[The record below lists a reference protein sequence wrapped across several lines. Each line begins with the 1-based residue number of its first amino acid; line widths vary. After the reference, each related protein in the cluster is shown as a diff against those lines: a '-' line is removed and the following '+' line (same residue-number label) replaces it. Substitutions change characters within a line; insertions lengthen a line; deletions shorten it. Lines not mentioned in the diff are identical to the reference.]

1 MSVVDEIK
9 QRLDIVELVSSYLT
23 LKKAGRSYK
32 GLCPFHA
39 EKTPSFVVFPD
50 TQSWHCFG
58 ACGTGGDVFS
68 FIMQQENMDF
78 SGALRLLARRAG
90 VSLKPRTEADQA
102 EDKLKKRL
110 CEINERAAEYFH
122 NLLLN
127 STEGE
132 MARSYLDQR
141 EISRETIGR
150 FQLGYARDDWQALGD
165 YLQGRGYQREDLL
178 AAGLIIEREDGG
190 HYDRFRGRL
199 IIPIRDERG
208 GVVGFGARSLDDSTP
223 KYINSP
229 QTPVFDKSAIL
240 FGLDLAKGAIR
251 REGLAIIV
259 EGYMDVLMAHQHQI
273 ANVVAS
279 MGTALTETQLRL
291 LARFGQRFALALDAD
306 AAGHQATLRSMALA
320 QETLAQR
327 VVPVPTPRGL
337 IKYESRL
344 DVDIRII
351 TLPLGQDP
359 DQVIREN
366 PALWAELV
374 ERALPIVEYYFK
386 IITSELDLDSPKGKA
401 EAVRRLMPVIQE
413 IGNAVERTHYIQK
426 LARLVRVDE
435 KTLLHQA
442 GVKGKRAKRREPEK
456 EALADREEFV
466 FRLEEYCIFTLLRR
480 PHLLH
485 SLDEALRDVGV
496 DGLGGDDFAQAEN
509 RAIFVSWRESLD
521 PEEGLDSESF
531 REELDST
538 LHPRFDLLLEGPKGA
553 PSANDDQVEKDLVKR
568 GLSLRRQRLWRLVEE
583 LRFLLADADE
593 PGRAA
598 TDEYSQMVNSYRNA
612 LGRIDQ
618 ALGARSFF
626 GRREARIP
634 GLVA

>member
-9 QRLDIVELVSSYLT
+9 QRLDIVEVVSSYVA
-23 LKKAGRSYK
+23 LKKAGRNYK

-68 FIMQQENMDF
+68 FIERQENLDF
-78 SGALRLLARRAG
+78 AGALRLLARQAG
-90 VSLKPRTEADQA
+90 VSLKPQTEANQA

-110 CEINERAAEYFH
+110 REINERTAEYFH

-132 MARSYLDQR
+132 TARSYLDQR
-141 EISRETIGR
+141 EINRETIGR

-165 YLQGRGYQREDLL
+165 YLQGRGYQRDDLL
-178 AAGLIIEREDGG
+178 AAGLLIVREDGSSY
-190 HYDRFRGRL
+190 YDRFRGRL

-208 GVVGFGARSLDDSTP
+208 GVVGFGARALDDSTP

-229 QTPVFDKSAIL
+229 QTPAFDKSAIL

-251 REGLAIIV
+251 REGLAVIV
-259 EGYMDVLMAHQHQI
+259 EGYMDVLTAHQHGI
-273 ANVVAS
+273 ANLVAS

-291 LARFGQRFALALDAD
+291 LARFGQRFALSLDAD

-337 IKYESRL
+337 IKYESHL
-344 DVDIRII
+344 DVDILII
-351 TLPLGQDP
+351 TLPQGQDP

-401 EAVRRLMPVIQE
+401 EAARRLMPVIQE
-413 IGNAVERTHYIQK
+413 IGNAVERTHYVQR

-435 KTLLHQA
+435 KTLLRQA
-442 GVKGKRAKRREPEK
+442 GVKGKKAKRREPKE
-456 EALADREEFV
+456 EALPDREKFA
-466 FRLEEYCIFTLLRR
+466 FGLEEYCLFTLLKR

-485 SLDEALRDVGV
+485 SLDDALRDVGA
-496 DGLGGDDFAQAEN
+496 DGLNADDFAQAGN
-509 RAIFVSWRESLD
+509 RAIFASWQESSSLK
-521 PEEGLDSESF
+521 DSGSL

-538 LHPRFDLLLEGPKGA
+538 LHPRFDLLVEGPRGA
-553 PSANDDQVEKDLVKR
+553 PSANDDQAEKALIEG
-568 GLSLRRQRLWRLVEE
+568 GLRLRQRRLQRLVEE
-583 LRFLLADADE
+583 LRFLQADAE
-593 PGRAA
+593 GLGEIAVE
-598 TDEYSQMVNSYRNA
+598 EYGQIVDSYRSA
-612 LGRIDQ
+612 LWGISQ
-618 ALGARSFF
+618 ALAARSFF

>member
-9 QRLDIVELVSSYLT
+9 QRLDIVELVSSYVA
-23 LKKAGRSYK
+23 LKKAGRNYK

-39 EKTPSFVVFPD
+39 EKTPSFIVFPD

-58 ACGTGGDVFS
+58 ACGTGGDVFT
-68 FIMQQENMDF
+68 FIERQENLDF

-90 VSLKPRTEADQA
+90 VSLRPRTEAEKA
-102 EDKLKKRL
+102 KDKLKKRL
-110 CEINERAAEYFH
+110 REINERAAEYFH

-127 STEGE
+127 STQGE
-132 MARSYLDQR
+132 RARGYLAQR
-141 EISRETIGR
+141 EINPETISR
-150 FQLGYARDDWQALGD
+150 FQLGYALDDWQALGD
-165 YLQGRGYQREDLL
+165 YLQERGYQREDIL
-178 AAGLIIEREDGG
+178 AAGLIIEREDSSG

-208 GVVGFGARSLDDSTP
+208 GVVGFGARALDDSTP

-229 QTPVFDKSAIL
+229 QTPVFDKSTIL

-251 REGLAIIV
+251 REGLAVIA
-259 EGYMDVLMAHQHQI
+259 EGYMDVLMAHQHGI

-291 LARFGQRFALALDAD
+291 LKRFSQRFALALDAD
-306 AAGHQATLRSMALA
+306 AAGYQATLRSMALA
-320 QETLAQR
+320 QETLAHR

-351 TLPLGQDP
+351 TLPQGQDP
-359 DQVIREN
+359 DKVIREA
-366 PALWAELV
+366 PALWARLV
-374 ERALPIVEYYFK
+374 KSALPIVEYYFRAV
-386 IITSELDLDSPKGKA
+386 TSELDLDSPKGKA

-413 IGNAVERTHYIQK
+413 IGNAVERTHYVQK

-435 KTLLHQA
+435 RTLLHQA
-442 GVKGKRAKRREPEK
+442 GVKGKRAKRRKNEEG
-456 EALADREEFV
+456 EALPDREKLTFG
-466 FRLEEYCIFTLLRR
+466 LEEYCLSTLLKR

-496 DGLGGDDFAQAEN
+496 DGLNVDDFAQAEN
-509 RAIFVSWRESLD
+509 RAIFASWQESVSPKDLGGLREKLD
-521 PEEGLDSESF
+521 PA
-531 REELDST
+531 
-538 LHPRFDLLLEGPKGA
+538 LHPRFDLLLEGPRDA
-553 PSANDDQVEKDLVKR
+553 PPTNDDQVEKDLVKR
-568 GLSLRRQRLWRLVEE
+568 GLSLRRQKLGRFVEE
-583 LRFLLADADE
+583 LRFLLADTDGL
-593 PGRAA
+593 GRAT
-598 TDEYSQMVNSYRNA
+598 TDEYRQMVNSYRNA